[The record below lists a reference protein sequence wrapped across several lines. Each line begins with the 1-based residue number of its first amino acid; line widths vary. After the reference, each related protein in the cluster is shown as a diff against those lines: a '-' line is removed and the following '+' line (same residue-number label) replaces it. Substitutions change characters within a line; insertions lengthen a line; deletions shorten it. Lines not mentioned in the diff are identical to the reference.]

1 MRIRQL
7 ERKVPIRNQMP
18 LINKRSKN
26 RSIKKNKTLISNY
39 ESSKKNLGIIYDSV
53 DDTDFKDP
61 TFESG
66 RVLYEESPVNKEISS
81 FKKDTFKNIKISQES
96 IILSS
101 KENSNE
107 RISKPKV
114 VLKSLKANKKLEG
127 SSSNKSLLVDNVFNN
142 FRYDDCIEK

>member
-1 MRIRQL
+1 
-7 ERKVPIRNQMP
+7 MP

-66 RVLYEESPVNKEISS
+66 RVLYEESPINKEISS
-81 FKKDTFKNIKISQES
+81 FKKDTFKNIKISQAF
-96 IILSS
+96 LL
-101 KENSNE
+101 
-107 RISKPKV
+107 R
-114 VLKSLKANKKLEG
+114 KKTQMREFQNQRLFL
-127 SSSNKSLLVDNVFNN
+127 NL
-142 FRYDDCIEK
+142 